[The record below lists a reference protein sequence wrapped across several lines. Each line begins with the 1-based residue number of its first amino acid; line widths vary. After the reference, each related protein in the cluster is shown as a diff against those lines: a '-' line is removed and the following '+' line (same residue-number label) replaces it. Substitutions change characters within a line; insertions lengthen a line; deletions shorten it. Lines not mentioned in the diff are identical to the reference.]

1 MHFVGL
7 LIRNYNCIVIT
18 SKANEHRNRPP
29 RQHVQ
34 PELLSKKD
42 NEATIS

>member
-1 MHFVGL
+1 MHFMGL
-7 LIRNYNCIVIT
+7 HIWINNATLIT